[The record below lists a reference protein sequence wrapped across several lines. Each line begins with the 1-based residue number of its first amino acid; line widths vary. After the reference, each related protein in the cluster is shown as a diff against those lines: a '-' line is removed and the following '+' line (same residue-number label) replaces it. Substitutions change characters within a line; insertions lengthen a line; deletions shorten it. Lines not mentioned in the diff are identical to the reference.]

1 MLLEEMPVE
10 TFWAFSLRMLEDLRI
25 DKNIELKNLS
35 REKESDPLFRC
46 LVNDINF
53 QEKKRKKIEQY

>member
-1 MLLEEMPVE
+1 
-10 TFWAFSLRMLEDLRI
+10 MLEDLRI

-53 QEKKRKKIEQY
+53 QEKKLININPRI